1 VSDPHLPSRSR
12 LSAGEA
18 VPAPPGDPDFMLS
31 LARGLATIRA
41 FGGGGSQLSVADVAR
56 LTALSRA
63 SARRCLHTLTV
74 LGYAAVAGGR
84 YELTPAILTLG
95 QAYLSSMR
103 VARVAQPV
111 LERVSEELHESS
123 SVAVLDGDEIVY
135 VARAAAR
142 RILAIS
148 LAVGSR
154 LPAACTSMGRVLLA
168 AADPDDRARFL
179 RRVKLPRYTAR
190 TITDRQALAAE
201 LDAVRVQGYA
211 VVDQELELGLRSCA
225 VPIARRDGTVV
236 AALNV
241 GAHAARADA
250 SSLTRDVVPLL
261 KRAAQE
267 IGAALDTPREPGDP
281 ACRIV

>member
-1 VSDPHLPSRSR
+1 VTPSR
-12 LSAGEA
+12 LSRPVRLESDA
-18 VPAPPGDPDFMLS
+18 VQTPIGDPDFMLS
-31 LARGLATIRA
+31 LARGLAAIRA
-41 FGGGGSQLSVADVAR
+41 FRDGGSQLSVADVAR
-56 LTALSRA
+56 LAGLSRA
-63 SARRCLHTLTV
+63 SARRCLHTLSV
-74 LGYAAVAGGR
+74 LGFATASGGR

-95 QAYLSSMR
+95 QAYLSSTS

-111 LERVSEELHESS
+111 LERVSDQLHESS
-123 SVAVLDGDEIVY
+123 SVAVLDGEEIVY

-148 LAVGSR
+148 LEVGSR

-168 AADPDDRARFL
+168 AADADERARFL

-190 TITDRQALAAE
+190 TITDKAALAAE
-201 LDAVRVQGYA
+201 LDAVRAQGYA

-250 SSLTRDVVPLL
+250 TTLRREIVPLL
-261 KRAAQE
+261 RKAADE
-267 IGAALDTPREPGDP
+267 IGAALGTPRELGEP
-281 ACRIV
+281 AGRIA